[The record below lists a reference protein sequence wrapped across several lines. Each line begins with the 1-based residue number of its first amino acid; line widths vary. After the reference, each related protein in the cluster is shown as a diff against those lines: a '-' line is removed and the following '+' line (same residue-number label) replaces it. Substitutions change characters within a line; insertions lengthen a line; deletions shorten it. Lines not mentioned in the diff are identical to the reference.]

1 MIKTVHI
8 NKSDEATFI
17 CPNCIKSVTVN
28 VSKYTRCNNRT
39 KVKSKCICGCSW
51 TSILERRK
59 RYRMEVDIP
68 CICSLGW
75 KKSISEGKAM
85 KVVDL
90 SSSGV
95 KIKPHLNRTID
106 TSDRFFE
113 NPVVL
118 AFHLKDKGETHIQ
131 KTVHA
136 RHICEDY
143 IGAEF
148 DESGQEDPIIGSY
161 ILSQRHHLT
170 ISTDPYLP

>member
-8 NKSDEATFI
+8 NKSNEATFI
-17 CPNCIKSVTVN
+17 CPNCIKSITVD

-59 RYRMEVDIP
+59 RYRMAVDIP
-68 CICSLGW
+68 CICSQVW
-75 KKSISEGKAM
+75 AWSASEGRAM

-95 KIKPHLNRTID
+95 KIKPYLNRTIE
-106 TSDRFFE
+106 TSDQFFD
-113 NPVVL
+113 NPILL
-118 AFHLKDKGETHIQ
+118 AFHLKDKDETHIQ
-131 KTVHA
+131 KKVYA
-136 RHICEDY
+136 RHICENY

-148 DESGQEDPIIGSY
+148 DDSGQEDPIIGSY
-161 ILSQRHHLT
+161 ILSQRHHQT
-170 ISTDPYLP
+170 IM